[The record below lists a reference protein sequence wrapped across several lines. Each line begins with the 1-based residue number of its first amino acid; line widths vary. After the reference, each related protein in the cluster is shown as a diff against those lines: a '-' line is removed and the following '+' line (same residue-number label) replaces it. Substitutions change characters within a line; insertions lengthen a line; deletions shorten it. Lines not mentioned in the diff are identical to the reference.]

1 MKNLEKILN
10 KQIQSASFNDELV
23 LTFTDGTRAAFQD
36 NGQCCCEERYQTC
49 DDDVS
54 ILNGTTLLSV
64 DVSHADGEEDDDV
77 VHECAFV
84 RVQSDKG
91 FVTICN
97 HNKHNGYYDGF
108 NLVIR
113 IQGK

>member
-49 DDDVS
+49 DDDV
-54 ILNGTTLLSV
+54 
-64 DVSHADGEEDDDV
+64 